1 MIATKRFAAAALGLA
16 LLACLPLAAAADTAP
31 GEPVDPRA
39 VEAETGAA
47 QAEAAAEA
55 AEAAPMLDEP
65 VPSQAPPVPVDP
77 ALATEP
83 EVFTGVLAR
92 EDWSDRRAWRYGTQ
106 HLFPLTRGMED
117 AGIPPWGRW
126 PLYVFTVPFD
136 VAHAPLGALA
146 GLYGD

>member
-1 MIATKRFAAAALGLA
+1 MISTKLPAAALGLA

-31 GEPVDPRA
+31 GEPVDTQA
-39 VEAETGAA
+39 ASAEADA
-47 QAEAAAEA
+47 QAAAEA

-65 VPSQAPPVPVDP
+65 VPSDAPPVPEDP
-77 ALATEP
+77 ALAAES
-83 EVFTGVLAR
+83 ELFTGVLAR
-92 EDWSDRRAWRYGTQ
+92 EDWRDRRPWRYGTQ

-126 PLYVFTVPFD
+126 PLYLFSVPLD
-136 VAHAPLGALA
+136 AAHAPLGALA